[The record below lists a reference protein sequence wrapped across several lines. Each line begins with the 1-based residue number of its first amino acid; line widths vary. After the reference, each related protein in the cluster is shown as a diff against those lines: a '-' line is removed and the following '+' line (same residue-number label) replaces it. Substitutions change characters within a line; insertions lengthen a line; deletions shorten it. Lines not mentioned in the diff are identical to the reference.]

1 MTEIEFEN
9 QFGQPTTGAT
19 LQPIQEV
26 SETTSSL
33 PGHSSSYV
41 FTQWGAGKEAKVFTY
56 NLTDDHVDKLKFG
69 PAKDSEL
76 TFDFTGLF
84 EKQESPRQSIP
95 KQKPIKTESKRPKN
109 RPGKKSTPTKDENP
123 AKPSQIRQQATSSN
137 SSQLPRKPKAQAI
150 NPLQQKP
157 FQ

>member
-9 QFGQPTTGAT
+9 QFGRSTTAPSSLGP
-19 LQPIQEV
+19 LQQL
-26 SETTSSL
+26 SQATSSL

-109 RPGKKSTPTKDENP
+109 
-123 AKPSQIRQQATSSN
+123 
-137 SSQLPRKPKAQAI
+137 
-150 NPLQQKP
+150 
-157 FQ
+157 